1 MDLQQL
7 GKVLLFV
14 ALGLALTGMVLW
26 LLGRAG
32 LGSLPGDIKIQGQSW
47 SCYIPI
53 ATSILLSLV
62 LTLLVWLFGRFGR

>member
-32 LGSLPGDIKIQGQSW
+32 LGSLPGDIKIQGQS
-47 SCYIPI
+47 
-53 ATSILLSLV
+53 
-62 LTLLVWLFGRFGR
+62 

>member
-14 ALGLALTGMVLW
+14 ALGLALTGIVLW

>member
-14 ALGLALTGMVLW
+14 ALGMALTGMVLW

-47 SCYIPI
+47 SCYVPI

>member
-14 ALGLALTGMVLW
+14 ALGLALTGAVLW

-47 SCYIPI
+47 SCYVPI

>member
-47 SCYIPI
+47 SCYVPI

>member
-1 MDLQQL
+1 VDLQQL

-47 SCYIPI
+47 SCYVPI

>member
-1 MDLQQL
+1 VDLQQL

-14 ALGLALTGMVLW
+14 ALGMALTGMVLW

>member
-14 ALGLALTGMVLW
+14 ALGLALTGIVLW

-47 SCYIPI
+47 SCYVPI

>member
-1 MDLQQL
+1 VDLQQL